1 MKTHT
6 SRQYLQS
13 SSTIMFNHTCLP
25 LQVMDHEI
33 TWYLLFYA
41 CMHFNLEVVEIN
53 EMKYRNIRGTICPA
67 IYTRNF
73 RIPCQVVPIT
83 DTCLLHGY
91 SKADL
96 TEYSAVLEKGT
107 YLYILYLYFHAFH
120 KNQVIYTPPFI
131 WNSSFHL
138 VLLWLI
144 PMVNNIVVNII
155 VVRANSFF

>member
-1 MKTHT
+1 MLTPASNGPWDHLVLVILCLYALQLGGCWNKWNEIQEHPWHDLP
-6 SRQYLQS
+6 SYLHSKLSDTLS
-13 SSTIMFNHTCLP
+13 S
-25 LQVMDHEI
+25 
-33 TWYLLFYA
+33 
-41 CMHFNLEVVEIN
+41 
-53 EMKYRNIRGTICPA
+53 
-67 IYTRNF
+67 
-73 RIPCQVVPIT
+73 VPIT